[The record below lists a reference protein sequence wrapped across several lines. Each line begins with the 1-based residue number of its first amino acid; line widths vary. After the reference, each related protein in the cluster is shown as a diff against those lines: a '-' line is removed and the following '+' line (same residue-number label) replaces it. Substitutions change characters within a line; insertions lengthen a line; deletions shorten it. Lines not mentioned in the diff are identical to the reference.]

1 MHAFYIDSSDKSRE
15 QYLLRM
21 PIDGKAVKGR
31 GANTEVANRFLK
43 HSYGVVHWEAIDE
56 VDDTV
61 APTVYRV
68 ETPKTIVNPVNSPDL
83 GFRWSMNPYQ
93 GCEHGCAYCYA
104 RPTHE
109 YWGYNAGL
117 DFERLIILKPNA
129 AQLLEQKLR
138 SRSWQAE
145 PIMISGATDPYQP
158 VERKEGI
165 TRKLLEVM
173 LRFRNPVSMITKNA
187 LVLRDLDLLAELAS
201 MRLAAVA
208 ISITTLDEELR
219 RVMEPRTSSAVN
231 RLRAVETLAKAG
243 VPVHVMVAPIIP
255 ALNDKDIPAI
265 LRSAADAGALNAAYT
280 MVRTN
285 GAVKPVFEGWLRAHF
300 PDRADKV
307 LSQISDTHGGSVEDT
322 RPGLRMKGEGH
333 YAQSI
338 NRLFKV
344 LKRRYFAGRVFPE
357 QDRSLFRVPPQGQLD
372 LFA

>member
-1 MHAFYIDSSDKSRE
+1 
-15 QYLLRM
+15 M

-43 HSYGVVHWEAIDE
+43 HSYGIVHWEAIDE
-56 VDDTV
+56 VDEEV
-61 APTVYRV
+61 PPTVYRV

-83 GFRWSMNPYQ
+83 AFRWSMNPYQ

-117 DFERLIILKPNA
+117 DFERIIVLKPNA
-129 AQLLEQKLR
+129 PQLLEQKLR

-158 VERKEGI
+158 VERNEGI

-173 LRFRNPVSMITKNA
+173 LRFRNPLSVITKNA

-208 ISITTLDEELR
+208 ISITTLDEDLR

-231 RLRAVETLAKAG
+231 RLRAVEALSKAG

-280 MVRTN
+280 VVRTN

-300 PDRADKV
+300 ADRADKV
-307 LSQISDTHGGSVEDT
+307 LAQISDVHGGNVEDT

-357 QDRSLFRVPPQGQLD
+357 HDRSLFRVPPQGQLD